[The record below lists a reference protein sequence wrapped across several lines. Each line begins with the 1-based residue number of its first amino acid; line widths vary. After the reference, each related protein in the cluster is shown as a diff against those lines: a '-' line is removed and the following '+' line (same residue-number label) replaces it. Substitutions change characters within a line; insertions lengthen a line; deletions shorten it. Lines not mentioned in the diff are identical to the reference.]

1 MIVFPM
7 LLIFKIPLTISLI
20 WLPLILAGQTI
31 LNLGF
36 SLLVSS
42 INVFF
47 RDLEY
52 LINVGLM
59 AMYFMTPIMYNI
71 TILPEKYQKIL
82 LLVNPMAGYVVL
94 YRNIMYYRVMKR
106 PLLLIYVLLYSF
118 LVFFVGYFVFQKL
131 QRKFAEIL

>member
-1 MIVFPM
+1 
-7 LLIFKIPLTISLI
+7 
-20 WLPLILAGQTI
+20 
-31 LNLGF
+31 
-36 SLLVSS
+36 
-42 INVFF
+42 
-47 RDLEY
+47 
-52 LINVGLM
+52 M

-82 LLVNPMAGYVVL
+82 LLVNPMADYVVL
-94 YRNIMYYRVMKR
+94 YRDIMYYGVMKR

>member
-1 MIVFPM
+1 MF
-7 LLIFKIPLTISLI
+7 
-20 WLPLILAGQTI
+20 
-31 LNLGF
+31 
-36 SLLVSS
+36 
-42 INVFF
+42 FF

-52 LINVGLM
+52 LISVGLM

-94 YRNIMYYRVMKR
+94 YRNIMYYGMMKR